1 MHVLDQLLSRHEKIR
16 AVLDMLEQEVESLD
30 QGGSADLS
38 AMKEGFY
45 YLTQYLGP
53 GDNSRERIV
62 YRNVVARERRAAR
75 LVGELT
81 QQHEELRRRSEEL
94 LESVEDMTED
104 VLVAKAEFDAR
115 AHRYIELQR
124 QHVAREENELLPLAD
139 QLLTDDDW
147 KRIERTLRQ
156 QQWPSLS
163 GIAPIETSPTV
174 TGSTRKP
181 AAS

>member
-1 MHVLDQLLSRHEKIR
+1 MHVLDQLLSRHERIR

-30 QGGSADLS
+30 QEGSADLS

-53 GDNSRERIV
+53 GDNNRERIV
-62 YRNVVARERRAAR
+62 YRNVVAREQRAAR

-147 KRIERTLRQ
+147 KRIEHTLRQ

-163 GIAPIETSPTV
+163 GIAPVETSHTV
-174 TGSTRKP
+174 TGNTRKP
-181 AAS
+181 ATS